1 MLACLRKS
9 SLVKSSPM
17 RKRAAH
23 PLLEGLEDRLL
34 LYSTLS
40 AQWTYGSRITFSFVP
55 DGTSIGGTPSVLF
68 QTLNA
73 KFSTATW
80 QQQFQKAAAV
90 WQNVTNI
97 NLAQVS
103 DDGSALGANGN
114 QQDDSRFGDIR
125 ISAIPQSSG
134 TLATCFLPPPI
145 NGGSDAGDIVFNSN
159 VNWQVNSTYD
169 LETVAIH
176 EIGHALG
183 MGHSQITTADMYA
196 YYNGVKQSLTSD
208 DTSGIQSIYGTR
220 QYDQFNS
227 NGNNNGSYTR
237 ATNINSY
244 IDGNGQVAIPSLNIT
259 TTGQSE
265 WFLVTVPSSTT
276 GTMVVTAQ
284 SSNLSLLSPRLAV
297 YSTSLSLLGQASS
310 TKYGDTVMV
319 SMSGVQPGQSYYV
332 KTGGTAGGNMV
343 GGYGLEL
350 NFGSQSQL
358 AQLPIPP
365 PNTVVLQQP
374 DQGGGSLNLAQGPSH
389 GHLPPSLAGKFDLIK
404 IGNFT
409 AWGETLG
416 VATRTPV
423 LAPDPNTLVPSVTG
437 WQTVSA
443 LAPLD
448 SANTVVSTQPC
459 AVGAAVNVLPSIDS
473 VSLAFLSS
481 SPAVLQAL
489 DNVLASWSSQDHP
502 SLLGDGDDL
511 GASLTV

>member
-9 SLVKSSPM
+9 SLVRSSPM

-34 LYSTLS
+34 LYSTLG

-103 DDGSALGANGN
+103 DDGSSLGANGN

-196 YYNGVKQSLTSD
+196 YYNGQKQSLTTD
-208 DTSGIQSIYGTR
+208 DTGGIQSIYGAASTR
-220 QYDQFNS
+220 QVQQQ
-227 NGNNNGSYTR
+227 R
-237 ATNINSY
+237 AEQRASPPC
-244 IDGNGQVAIPSLNIT
+244 DKHQ
-259 TTGQSE
+259 
-265 WFLVTVPSSTT
+265 
-276 GTMVVTAQ
+276 
-284 SSNLSLLSPRLAV
+284 LLHR
-297 YSTSLSLLGQASS
+297 
-310 TKYGDTVMV
+310 
-319 SMSGVQPGQSYYV
+319 
-332 KTGGTAGGNMV
+332 
-343 GGYGLEL
+343 
-350 NFGSQSQL
+350 
-358 AQLPIPP
+358 
-365 PNTVVLQQP
+365 
-374 DQGGGSLNLAQGPSH
+374 
-389 GHLPPSLAGKFDLIK
+389 
-404 IGNFT
+404 
-409 AWGETLG
+409 
-416 VATRTPV
+416 
-423 LAPDPNTLVPSVTG
+423 
-437 WQTVSA
+437 
-443 LAPLD
+443 
-448 SANTVVSTQPC
+448 
-459 AVGAAVNVLPSIDS
+459 
-473 VSLAFLSS
+473 
-481 SPAVLQAL
+481 
-489 DNVLASWSSQDHP
+489 
-502 SLLGDGDDL
+502 
-511 GASLTV
+511 